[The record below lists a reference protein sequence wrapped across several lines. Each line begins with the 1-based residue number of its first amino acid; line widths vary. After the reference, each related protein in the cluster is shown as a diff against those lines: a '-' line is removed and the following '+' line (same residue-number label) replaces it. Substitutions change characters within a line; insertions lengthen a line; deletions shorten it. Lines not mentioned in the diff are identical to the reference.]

1 MVLIKTSHLI
11 HVKFFRSLEIKRRGT
26 IMNYVEYESVGI
38 EEFTSKKEGR
48 RSGGERVWATK
59 SPAA

>member
-1 MVLIKTSHLI
+1 
-11 HVKFFRSLEIKRRGT
+11 
-26 IMNYVEYESVGI
+26 MNYVEYESVGI